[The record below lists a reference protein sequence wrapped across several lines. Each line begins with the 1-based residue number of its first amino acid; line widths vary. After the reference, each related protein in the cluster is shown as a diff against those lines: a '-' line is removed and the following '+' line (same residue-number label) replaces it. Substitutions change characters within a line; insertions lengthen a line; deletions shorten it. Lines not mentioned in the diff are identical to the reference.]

1 MRALLAS
8 AFLVA
13 MLAVPAH
20 ASAVT
25 VVSLTFDD
33 GRASQAAAASA
44 LNARGF
50 DGTFYINSGAIGG
63 GGSLSLTQL
72 HTIANA
78 GHEIGSHG
86 VYHIDLPANDA
97 DEQRR
102 QLCDDRN
109 WLLDQGFEVTSY
121 AYPYSSYAGTAQQA
135 VAACGFSS
143 GRAGWE
149 LNIGGNCG
157 QTCAESIP
165 PRNRWAVRTFKPV
178 DVETSVADLQDQVLN
193 ALNHG
198 GGWVPIMFHDICS
211 NCGFYAMSTADLNA
225 FLDWLATQPV
235 EVRTVRDVMD
245 VTTVAPPV
253 QSPAPAPR
261 DPANLLQNPGME
273 TVGAGWVLPFQIPAR
288 CWQQD
293 GAWSVEAEWARVS
306 GGAHSGSWSMTID
319 LPSNDPVGYHE
330 LVASPDLGGCAV
342 PAAGGDR
349 FRFTGWYR
357 SEGQVSVVHR
367 VRQGP
372 WSWQS
377 ATIDATLPPAA
388 AWTQFSVDLPA
399 LPGGA
404 TAMVPGIR
412 IRNAGALF
420 LDDFGL
426 TEIGGGPTPQTL
438 TVSKAGTG
446 AGTVTSSPGG
456 ISCGSDCSEAFNQG
470 TGVTLS
476 QSAAAGSAFAG
487 WSGACSGTGGCTVTM
502 DQARSVTAT
511 FTAVTP
517 QQTLT
522 VTKGGT
528 GAGTVTSSP
537 GGINCGSDCSR
548 GLRSGHERDA
558 VAVGGHRQRVRRL
571 ERRVLGHG
579 RCTVDDGPGPH
590 GHGDV
595 QSHREDADGARWAG
609 TGTGTVSS
617 TPAGIS
623 CGTDCTETFAHGTSV
638 TLTASAGG
646 GDRRSPA
653 GAARAPAPARAR

>member
-8 AFLVA
+8 AFLIA

-33 GRASQAAAASA
+33 GRGSQAAAANA
-44 LNARGF
+44 LNAHGL
-50 DGTFYINSGAIGG
+50 DGTFYINSAAIGG

-72 HTIANA
+72 HAIADA

-86 VYHIDLPANDA
+86 VYHINLPANDA

-102 QLCDDRN
+102 LLCDDRN
-109 WLLDQGFEVTSY
+109 WLLQQGFEVTSY
-121 AYPYSSYAGTAQQA
+121 AYPYSSYAGTAQQS
-135 VAACGFSS
+135 VAACGFTS

-165 PRNRWAVRTFKPV
+165 PRNPWAVRTFKPV
-178 DVETSVADLQDQVLN
+178 DVETSVADLQAQVLN

-245 VTTVAPPV
+245 VTTIAPPV
-253 QSPAPAPR
+253 QSPAPPPR

-273 TVGAGWVLPFQIPAR
+273 TIGAGWVLPFQIPAR

-388 AWTQFSVDLPA
+388 AWTPFSRRPA
-399 LPGGA
+399 GP
-404 TAMVPGIR
+404 
-412 IRNAGALF
+412 AGRR
-420 LDDFGL
+420 DGD
-426 TEIGGGPTPQTL
+426 
-438 TVSKAGTG
+438 G
-446 AGTVTSSPGG
+446 AGHPHQERGRAVPRRPRADRDRRRADDADADGREG
-456 ISCGSDCSEAFNQG
+456 RHRRGHRDE
-470 TGVTLS
+470 L
-476 QSAAAGSAFAG
+476 AGRH
-487 WSGACSGTGGCTVTM
+487 
-502 DQARSVTAT
+502 QLRLRL
-511 FTAVTP
+511 
-517 QQTLT
+517 Q
-522 VTKGGT
+522 
-528 GAGTVTSSP
+528 
-537 GGINCGSDCSR
+537 R
-548 GLRSGHERDA
+548 GLHPGHERHP
-558 VAVGGHRQRVRRL
+558 VAVGRRGQHLRGL
-571 ERRVLGHG
+571 ERRLRRHRRLHG
-579 RCTVDDGPGPH
+579 DDGPGPL
-590 GHGDV
+590 GDGDV
-595 QSHREDADGARWAG
+595 H
-609 TGTGTVSS
+609 
-617 TPAGIS
+617 
-623 CGTDCTETFAHGTSV
+623 
-638 TLTASAGG
+638 AS
-646 GDRRSPA
+646 RR
-653 GAARAPAPARAR
+653 RRR